1 MARIRRSRREKP
13 AVPAAAAHD
22 IDFGHLWRRLR
33 AAGWKSKRSRGLQTE
48 WSYSSPNNAH
58 VLMGEKSVVEYA
70 FKTGLLEEADTDT
83 QVREEGDGS
92 EQSIQSVSRRS
103 RRWWCARC
111 CCWASLL
118 SEASGL
124 ESEGDMVLDEA
135 AVSEPRRRTRTPFPS
150 KDDVN
155 VLLDGEKPSDYEN
168 YSSGDSGDDGMS
180 DGAAIPEPSDAVE
193 MDQAF
198 IASLQWTPVSSE
210 YEVGASAYPGLG
222 TEEARPVVDL
232 LNVWRSPILIFFY
245 LMPKSMLVSIAA
257 ETNRYGLL
265 QVGKRA
271 SKIQERQSDRRRETV
286 IQITRRL
293 KAKSAYA
300 THEILHVVGLL
311 VARMLCPQKRRFGA
325 HWSMVEDGAVTA
337 GLFGRFMRLDRCHD
351 IMRDLHFVDNTIDHG
366 NDKLWKL
373 RPVVDKIQERFLM
386 GWSLPAIFS
395 FDEDVLPAT
404 SKRNTTRMFMADKPH
419 RYGPNS
425 LWFEVY
431 VGKRA
436 SAGGPDTSVDYK
448 TGAAAVVRNL
458 KVVLAQ
464 ARHMWH
470 TVAIDRY
477 YSSVPLAIELLSL
490 KVYVIG
496 TIMTNRLGFNKD
508 IRATSN
514 IRPASIPH
522 GTFSFSRSV
531 AIPTMI
537 SCVWWDR
544 KPVHYLCTGSVMAA
558 SSVDRKIKRIGAVR
572 VQCPSAVNDYQ
583 NWMSGVDVHDQLRL
597 QSYSVQMSTRFTK
610 YYKSL
615 FLGLM
620 DMVMVNAYLTH
631 KEGAK
636 IKGAV
641 AMKRSEWFCVLQN
654 QLLQLKAEDFAGV
667 EATPPPANQKC
678 RRTPVRLTHTLQQSE
693 DWVTDTGVQ
702 KRRQRSCKVC
712 ALLRTEKKKSFA
724 TTFFCERCSVDNAKC

>member
-1 MARIRRSRREKP
+1 MGVLDQVLFYANGLKPRTRSYVKLENTETLSDAMDLAVKFEVTHFVEDASERNVRYEKTKRKGTVQTKLENEEHVDSYLPLLQQAWSHQGKLLCVEEGAREAGKREATLNVLSENPLVYKSRP
-13 AVPAAAAHD
+13 LFAVNGD
-22 IDFGHLWRRLR
+22 ISV
-33 AAGWKSKRSRGLQTE
+33 AGNMTKTSKMLLDCGATTIYVSKR
-48 WSYSSPNNAH
+48 W
-58 VLMGEKSVVEYA
+58 VEEHQL
-70 FKTGLLEEADTDT
+70 KTTRFSDKNIRVKLGDNQIVEAQ
-83 QVREEGDGS
+83 QV
-92 EQSIQSVSRRS
+92 
-103 RRWWCARC
+103 C
-111 CCWASLL
+111 
-118 SEASGL
+118 
-124 ESEGDMVLDEA
+124 
-135 AVSEPRRRTRTPFPS
+135 
-150 KDDVN
+150 
-155 VLLDGEKPSDYEN
+155 
-168 YSSGDSGDDGMS
+168 
-180 DGAAIPEPSDAVE
+180 
-193 MDQAF
+193 
-198 IASLQWTPVSSE
+198 
-210 YEVGASAYPGLG
+210 
-222 TEEARPVVDL
+222 
-232 LNVWRSPILIFFY
+232 
-245 LMPKSMLVSIAA
+245 
-257 ETNRYGLL
+257 
-265 QVGKRA
+265 KRA

-286 IQITRRL
+286 KQITRRL

-325 HWSMVEDGAVTA
+325 HWSTIEDGAVPA
-337 GLFGRFMRLDRCHD
+337 GLFGRFMTRDRCHD

-419 RYGPNS
+419 RYGS
-425 LWFEVY
+425 KLFMVCDAKTAYWYRFEVY

-436 SAGGPDTSVDYK
+436 SAGGPDNSGDYK

-470 TVAIDRY
+470 TVVIDRY
-477 YSSVPLAIELLSL
+477 YSSVLLAIEFLSL

-508 IRATSN
+508 LGATSKT
-514 IRPASIPH
+514 RPASIHH

-544 KPVHYLCTGSVMAA
+544 KP
-558 SSVDRKIKRIGAVR
+558 
-572 VQCPSAVNDYQ
+572 CPSAVNDYK
-583 NWMSGVDVHDQLRL
+583 NWMSGVDIHDQLRL
-597 QSYSVQMSTRFTK
+597 QSYSLQMSTRFTK

-667 EATPPPANQKC
+667 EATPPPASQK
-678 RRTPVRLTHTLQQSE
+678 RQRTPVRLTHALQQSE
-693 DWVTDTGVQ
+693 DWVTVTGVQ
-702 KRRQRSCKVC
+702 KRRQRSCKVY
-712 ALLRTEKKKSFA
+712 ALLRTEKKKFFA
-724 TTFFCERCSVDNAKC
+724 TTFFCERCSVDNAKCWLCNRIRREYKGVAKTCFDIWHDDFDAGQAIPPNLGKRIVLRRPGQKAGQRKKTRRELRLVRDGDSDDGNGGDNENGSDEE